1 MKNKVILYDQ
11 QRLYLHSMKALLNQS
26 ALTKNFKVETCDSF
40 KKVEESNLDENDIL
54 ILNSMGLN
62 SLELIRQVEY
72 FMQVNPKL
80 KIIVHTMNADAKS
93 IKRIFDKGIKGFLG
107 SGADSEEFL
116 ASIKEVSAGK
126 VFINTDVKNL
136 LLNSICSVEDQPERT
151 YGKLEG
157 LTAREKEVL
166 LLICDGLRSKEIAEK
181 LFISTHTVESH
192 RRNMMLKFNLNSSS
206 KLVKFAMENKL
217 VEY

>member
-151 YGKLEG
+151 YGNLEG
-157 LTAREKEVL
+157 LTAR
-166 LLICDGLRSKEIAEK
+166 
-181 LFISTHTVESH
+181 
-192 RRNMMLKFNLNSSS
+192 
-206 KLVKFAMENKL
+206 
-217 VEY
+217 

>member
-151 YGKLEG
+151 YGNLEG

>member
-1 MKNKVILYDQ
+1 
-11 QRLYLHSMKALLNQS
+11 
-26 ALTKNFKVETCDSF
+26 
-40 KKVEESNLDENDIL
+40 
-54 ILNSMGLN
+54 MGLN

-126 VFINTDVKNL
+126 VFINTDV
-136 LLNSICSVEDQPERT
+136 S
-151 YGKLEG
+151 GKHKP
-157 LTAREKEVL
+157 TPYKE
-166 LLICDGLRSKEIAEK
+166 
-181 LFISTHTVESH
+181 
-192 RRNMMLKFNLNSSS
+192 
-206 KLVKFAMENKL
+206 
-217 VEY
+217 

>member
-93 IKRIFDKGIKGFLG
+93 IKRI
-107 SGADSEEFL
+107 
-116 ASIKEVSAGK
+116 
-126 VFINTDVKNL
+126 
-136 LLNSICSVEDQPERT
+136 
-151 YGKLEG
+151 
-157 LTAREKEVL
+157 
-166 LLICDGLRSKEIAEK
+166 
-181 LFISTHTVESH
+181 
-192 RRNMMLKFNLNSSS
+192 
-206 KLVKFAMENKL
+206 
-217 VEY
+217 